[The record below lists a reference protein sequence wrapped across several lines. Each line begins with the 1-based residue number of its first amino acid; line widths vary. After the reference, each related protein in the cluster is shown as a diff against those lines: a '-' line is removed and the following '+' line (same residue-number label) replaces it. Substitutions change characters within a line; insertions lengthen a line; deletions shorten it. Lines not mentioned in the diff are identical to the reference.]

1 MSDIERILFFVGR
14 ALVGLF
20 LILMGMNHF
29 GNLQQMTVN
38 VAEVGL
44 PAPMVAVIISG
55 VLLVLAG
62 VSFLLG
68 FQPPIGVLAAA
79 LFFVPVT
86 LVMHDFWA
94 IQEPM
99 ARQEEM
105 MTFLRNFALFG
116 ATLMF
121 LAIPRPWPFSLDQ
134 YLQEQGYTSFSSSS
148 EAEYE
153 STAVY
158 ERDDDVEH
166 PA

>member
-20 LILMGMNHF
+20 LIFMGMNHF
-29 GNLQQMTVN
+29 GNLEAMTMT

-62 VSFLLG
+62 LSFILG

-86 LVMHDFWA
+86 LIMHDFWT
-94 IQEPM
+94 IQEPT
-99 ARQEEM
+99 ARQEELF
-105 MTFLRNFALFG
+105 TFLRNVG
-116 ATLMF
+116 LMGSF
-121 LAIPRPWPFSLDQ
+121 LLYLAIPRPWPLSLDRYIQ
-134 YLQEQGYTSFSSSS
+134 KRRYGRTLAEEQ
-148 EAEYE
+148 EYE
-153 STAVY
+153 SDYDY
-158 ERDDDVEH
+158 EEYEDDQEH
-166 PA
+166 S

>member
-29 GNLQQMTVN
+29 GNLQQMTMN

-55 VLLVLAG
+55 ILLVLAG

-94 IQEPM
+94 IEDPA
-99 ARQEEM
+99 ARQEEL
-105 MTFLRNFALFG
+105 MTFLRNVGILGSFL
-116 ATLMF
+116 LY
-121 LAIPRPWPFSLDQ
+121 LAIPRPWPLSLDRYIQ
-134 YLQEQGYTSFSSSS
+134 KRRYGRTL
-148 EAEYE
+148 AEE
-153 STAVY
+153 DKVT
-158 ERDDDVEH
+158 E
-166 PA
+166 P